1 MSSGF
6 EMLYFYTSISNLYIL
21 TRNHTLFLPVILSF
35 KYNKQKVKIKSG
47 ISKCSYLFS
56 PVGSSMP

>member
-35 KYNKQKVKIKSG
+35 KYNKQKVK
-47 ISKCSYLFS
+47 
-56 PVGSSMP
+56 